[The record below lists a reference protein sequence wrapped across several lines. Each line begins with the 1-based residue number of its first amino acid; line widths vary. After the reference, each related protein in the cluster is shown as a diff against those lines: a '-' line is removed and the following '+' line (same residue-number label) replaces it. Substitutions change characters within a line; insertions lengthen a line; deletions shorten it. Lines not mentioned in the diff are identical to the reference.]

1 MCSDRERQTGR
12 LADRQRGDRVREK
25 VGEKE
30 LDRAG
35 PREGETG
42 GGERGSVTQGGRK
55 EEERDEKN
63 TYRKKAGERERKTEK
78 TGQKVGKE

>member
-1 MCSDRERQTGR
+1 M
-12 LADRQRGDRVREK
+12 
-25 VGEKE
+25 
-30 LDRAG
+30 
-35 PREGETG
+35 
-42 GGERGSVTQGGRK
+42 TQGGRK